1 MITSP
6 HHYETIGRMGACR
19 ACPFAVFRCFLSV
32 FVNTPQPMKRFI
44 HSDYGASKGV
54 ALMIV
59 LGSVLLATVLAPEN
73 VSAKASPTPTAAPTA
88 TATAAPTATA
98 TATATTTPT
107 PTPGPTATG
116 TPVCYGIVSA
126 QIANAGLKYVV
137 GDTLDPVSG
146 VLCNSAD
153 NYGFRLQVTS
163 VNGSG
168 GVTGVSIFFSGIGY
182 WAQPSNP
189 VSFGGS
195 ATGTGFTANCTFNPR

>member
-6 HHYETIGRMGACR
+6 HHYETIGRMRACR
-19 ACPFAVFRCFLSV
+19 AWPFAVFRCFLSV
-32 FVNTPQPMKRFI
+32 FVNPSQPMKKFI
-44 HSDYGASKGV
+44 HSDYGASKGA
-54 ALMIV
+54 ALIIV

-73 VSAKASPTPTAAPTA
+73 VSAKASPTPTAAP
-88 TATAAPTATA
+88 TA

-153 NYGFRLQVTS
+153 NYGFRLRVTS

-168 GVTGVSIFFSGIGY
+168 GVTGVSIFFSGLGY

>member
-1 MITSP
+1 
-6 HHYETIGRMGACR
+6 
-19 ACPFAVFRCFLSV
+19 
-32 FVNTPQPMKRFI
+32 MKKFI
-44 HSDYGASKGV
+44 HSNYGASKGA
-54 ALMIV
+54 ALIIV

-73 VSAKASPTPTAAPTA
+73 VSATA
-88 TATAAPTATA
+88 
-98 TATATTTPT
+98 TPT

-146 VLCNSAD
+146 ALCNTAD

-163 VNGSG
+163 VNSSG

-182 WAQPSNP
+182 WTRPSNP

-195 ATGTGFTANCTFNPR
+195 ATGTGFTATCTFNPR